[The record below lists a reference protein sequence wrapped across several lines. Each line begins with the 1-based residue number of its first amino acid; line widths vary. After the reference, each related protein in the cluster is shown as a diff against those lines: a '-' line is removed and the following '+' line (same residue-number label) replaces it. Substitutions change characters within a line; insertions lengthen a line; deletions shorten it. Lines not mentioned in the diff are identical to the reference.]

1 MEIVKEYILTIGQ
14 FEEGEKINDKKLCAP
29 SMYPN

>member
-1 MEIVKEYILTIGQ
+1 MNEFTEIIGQ
-14 FEEGEKINDKKLCAP
+14 FEEGEKIDDKKLCAP